1 MQSRPSKKRDV
12 LAVLRAAGRTA
23 VVSQL
28 VPPK

>member
-1 MQSRPSKKRDV
+1 MQSRPSKKGDV

-23 VVSQL
+23 VVLQL